1 MRMLGACVLLILAAI
16 SLAGQPQQEQKREL
30 VKEDCRIEFHASS
43 TFGKTVGVFHSWEAD
58 LKMPTDNLTDAS
70 LNLEIEAASLETGS
84 GLKDKE
90 AKGKNFFSV
99 KEYPKIRFLLK
110 SVAPDADPSKLRMDA
125 ELTLRGI
132 TKPVTVAVTLH
143 PQENGHQLIDG
154 DFSFNRRD
162 FGMVHNVLFDKIANT
177 IQVQF
182 HLHVKKAPAAVA
194 QTQPQVEQ

>member
-1 MRMLGACVLLILAAI
+1 MRIPGACVLLLFAAV
-16 SLAGQPQQEQKREL
+16 SLAGQAQQEQKREL

-58 LKMPTDNLTDAS
+58 LKMPSDNLTDAS

-99 KEYPKIRFLLK
+99 KEYPKIRFVLK
-110 SVAPDADPSKLRMDA
+110 SVAPEADPSKLRMDA

-132 TKPVTVAVTLH
+132 TKPVTVAVILH
-143 PQENGHQLIDG
+143 PQQNGHQMIDG

-182 HLHVKKAPAAVA
+182 HLDVKVAPAPVA
-194 QTQPQVEQ
+194 QTQPHADQ